1 MPDAST
7 VQIEDDK
14 SKSILLELVRDRQY
28 NYVVPSNVTGWRPFG
43 DFDGTEIEQPPT
55 VCSWTGVTCDSNDGS
70 ITGLN
75 LGDGFYFI
83 TLLGNFVAEGDDD
96 DHSSTRRMVRSR
108 EYDIILNNKRRY
120 SEDDLSLSTTTIR
133 RNDETT
139 QSITISPTIPYSL
152 GKLHSLR
159 FINLSSNQLYG
170 TIPKSILQLPKLEI
184 IDISNN
190 DLTGTFP
197 HFTSP
202 KITVFDISKNQF
214 HGSLPK
220 HIFGHPILDLS
231 TTAPYLTSV
240 VKFDISHNDFSGT
253 IPLDGTSGA
262 YDSSSGAEHHD
273 KLLQNLK
280 YFDLGYNMCEFIP
293 YFVVDIILFCVFSLL
308 YLLCSQWNNLQQYW
322 NIGISRRSIS
332 RT

>member
-1 MPDAST
+1 
-7 VQIEDDK
+7 
-14 SKSILLELVRDRQY
+14 
-28 NYVVPSNVTGWRPFG
+28 VTGWRPFG
-43 DFDGTEIEQPPT
+43 DVDGTELEQPPP

-83 TLLGNFVAEGDDD
+83 TLLGNFVAKDDD

-108 EYDIILNNKRRY
+108 EYDIILNKRRRY
-120 SEDDLSLSTTTIR
+120 SEDDLSLSTTIR
-133 RNDETT
+133 QTT
-139 QSITISPTIPYSL
+139 QSITIGPTIPYSL

-170 TIPKSILQLPKLEI
+170 TIPKSILQLPQLEI

-190 DLTGTFP
+190 DLTGIFP

-202 KITVFDISKNQF
+202 TITVFDISENQF

-220 HIFGHPILDLS
+220 YIFGHPILDSS

-240 VKFDISHNDFSGT
+240 VKFDISNNNFSGT
-253 IPLDGTSGA
+253 IPLDGISGA

-280 YFDLGYNMCEFIP
+280 YFDLGYNMCEFTP
-293 YFVVDIILFCVFSLL
+293 YFVVYTILCFLIALFV
-308 YLLCSQWNNLQQYW
+308 
-322 NIGISRRSIS
+322 
-332 RT
+332 

>member
-1 MPDAST
+1 MPDASTT

-14 SKSILLELVRDRQY
+14 SRLILLELVRDKPY
-28 NYVVPSNVTGWRPFG
+28 SYFLPSNVTGWRPFG
-43 DFDGTEIEQPPT
+43 DFDGTDFEQPPP

-83 TLLGNFVAEGDDD
+83 TLLGNVVAEDDD

-120 SEDDLSLSTTTIR
+120 SDKLSPSRTTIR
-133 RNDETT
+133 RRDDETT
-139 QSITISPTIPYSL
+139 QSTIGPTIPYSL

-159 FINLSSNQLYG
+159 FLNLSYNQIHGSL
-170 TIPKSILQLPKLEI
+170 PKSILQLPKLEI

-190 DLTGTFP
+190 VLTGIFP

-202 KITVFDISKNQF
+202 AITVLDISKNQF

-220 HIFGHPILDLS
+220 HIFGHPVLDSS
-231 TTAPYLTSV
+231 TSAPYLTTV
-240 VKFDISHNDFSGT
+240 VKFDISHNNFIGT

-262 YDSSSGAEHHD
+262 YDSSSGAEHRD

-280 YFDLGYNMCEFIP
+280 YFDLGYNMCEYTMLFLLIFD
-293 YFVVDIILFCVFSLL
+293 YFVFSH
-308 YLLCSQWNNLQQYW
+308 CS
-322 NIGISRRSIS
+322 ICA
-332 RT
+332 